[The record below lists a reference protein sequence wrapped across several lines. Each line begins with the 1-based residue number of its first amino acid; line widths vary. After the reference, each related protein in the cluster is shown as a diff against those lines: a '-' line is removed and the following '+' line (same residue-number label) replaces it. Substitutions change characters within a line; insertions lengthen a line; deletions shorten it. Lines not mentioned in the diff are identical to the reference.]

1 MNETYG
7 NDSTAAL
14 GRKLRRTKKTAAK
27 PLLTKQKMMIGI
39 AVAGCLIVVLFI
51 LDGHFKTTT
60 KMRVLRVFEVGI
72 LGSIATF
79 LIAILLVILIMAAT
93 FLLDDS

>member
-1 MNETYG
+1 MNKTYG

-14 GRKLRRTKKTAAK
+14 GRKLPTTKKTAAK
-27 PLLTKQKMMIGI
+27 PLTTKQKMMIGI

-51 LDGHFKTTT
+51 LDGHFKTN
-60 KMRVLRVFEVGI
+60 KNARPRVFEVGI